1 VPRLEFRG
9 NRSKSIKSSEQKTS
23 REKAALGN
31 KRKLK
36 IADQQ
41 PIDFY
46 SSLSHKDLSIQ
57 EIDQT
62 ALVKRRK
69 VNIAV
74 FSMRQFSIRIRL
86 YGKSLACERYRF
98 LSTCT
103 LPSLKRFKRLFPRNL
118 PRSLPNCHDGKA
130 CWTRA
135 VRKQNMRDIEELR
148 FPRVENRV
156 PLVRYLSTVCSRAA
170 ASRRRAITLMLRLRI
185 IPSIP
190 TSIHIARVPAG
201 EIFQRF
207 EVAIDVLPELPECT
221 SAYFY
226 RQHIESML
234 SKHLARSKSRPGWC
248 ARLRSST

>member
-130 CWTRA
+130 C
-135 VRKQNMRDIEELR
+135 
-148 FPRVENRV
+148 
-156 PLVRYLSTVCSRAA
+156 
-170 ASRRRAITLMLRLRI
+170 
-185 IPSIP
+185 
-190 TSIHIARVPAG
+190 
-201 EIFQRF
+201 
-207 EVAIDVLPELPECT
+207 
-221 SAYFY
+221 
-226 RQHIESML
+226 
-234 SKHLARSKSRPGWC
+234 
-248 ARLRSST
+248 